1 MDLELTGKRALVTG
15 ASAGLGAAIAEALAA
30 EGVRL
35 ALMARREAPIRALA
49 QKHGATAIP
58 CDITDPDALDR
69 GADAAVA
76 ALGGIDI
83 LINAAGASGPIDL
96 GAEDATWEQG
106 MALNFAAPRRL
117 AERLLPAMRAARWG
131 RVISLTGTSETHA
144 LNTAGSA
151 KAALTFWSKGAASLV
166 AADGV
171 TVNCI
176 APGRLWSEQIRE
188 RLHPEPAARDRFIA
202 DHIPIGRFGEP
213 EELAFMAVFLASA
226 RAGYVTGTTVT
237 VDGGMALAVR

>member
-1 MDLELTGKRALVTG
+1 MDLELSGRRALVTG

-35 ALMARREAPIRALA
+35 ALMARREDPLRVLA
-49 QKHGATAIP
+49 HRHGASVIV

-76 ALGGIDI
+76 ALGGVDI
-83 LINAAGASGPIDL
+83 LINAAGASGPIGL
-96 GAEDATWEQG
+96 GAEDATWERSV
-106 MALNFAAPRRL
+106 ALNFVAPRRL
-117 AERLLPAMRAARWG
+117 AERLLPAMRARRWG

-144 LNTAGSA
+144 LNTAGAA

-171 TVNCI
+171 TMNCI

-188 RLHPEPAARDRFIA
+188 RLHAEPQARERFIA
-202 DHIPIGRFGEP
+202 DNIPIGRFGEP
-213 EELAFMAVFLASA
+213 EELASVAVFLASA

>member
-1 MDLELTGKRALVTG
+1 MNLELSGRRALVTG

-35 ALMARREAPIRALA
+35 ALMARREVPIRALA
-49 QKHGATAIP
+49 QKLDATAIP

-69 GADAAVA
+69 GADRAVA

-83 LINAAGASGPIDL
+83 LINAAGASGPVEL
-96 GAEDATWEQG
+96 GAEDAAWERS
-106 MALNFAAPRRL
+106 MALNFTAPRRL
-117 AERLLPAMRAARWG
+117 AERLLPAMRAAHWG
-131 RVISLTGTSETHA
+131 RIISLTGNSETHA

-151 KAALTFWSKGAASLV
+151 KFALTFWSKGAASLV

-171 TVNCI
+171 TMNCI

-188 RLHPEPAARDRFIA
+188 RLHPEPDARNRFIA
-202 DHIPIGRFGEP
+202 DNIPIGRFGEP
-213 EELAFMAVFLASA
+213 EELASVAVFLASA
-226 RAGYVTGTTVT
+226 RAAYVTGTTVA

>member
-1 MDLELTGKRALVTG
+1 MDLDLTGRRALVTG
-15 ASAGLGAAIAEALAA
+15 ASAGLGDAIARALAA

-35 ALMARREAPIRALA
+35 ALMARREAPLRALA
-49 QKHGATAIP
+49 DTLGATAVP
-58 CDITDPDALDR
+58 CDITDPAALDA

-76 ALGGIDI
+76 ALGGVDI
-83 LINAAGASGPIDL
+83 LVNAAGASGPTEL
-96 GAEDATWEQG
+96 GRPAAEWERS
-106 MALNFAAPRRL
+106 APRQL

-131 RVISLTGTSETHA
+131 RVVSLTGTNEAHE
-144 LNTAGSA
+144 LNTAGAA

-171 TVNCI
+171 TVTCI

-188 RLHPEPAARDRFIA
+188 RLHPDAAARDRFIA
-202 DHIPIGRFGEP
+202 DNIPIGRFGEA
-213 EELAFMAVFLASA
+213 EELAAVAVFLVSA

-237 VDGGMALAVR
+237 VDGGMARAVR

>member
-1 MDLELTGKRALVTG
+1 MDLELIGRKALVTG

-35 ALMARREAPIRALA
+35 ALMARREAPLQVLA
-49 QKHGATAIP
+49 QTLGATAVP

-69 GADAAVA
+69 GADAAA
-76 ALGGIDI
+76 TALGGIDI
-83 LINAAGASGPIDL
+83 LINAAGASGPVEL
-96 GAEDATWEQG
+96 GAEDGAWARS
-106 MALNFAAPRRL
+106 MALNFTAPRQL
-117 AERLLPAMRAARWG
+117 AERLLPAMRTARWG
-131 RVISLTGTSETHA
+131 RVISLTGTNETHA

-151 KAALTFWSKGAASLV
+151 KAALAFWSKGAASLV
-166 AADGV
+166 AAEGV

-202 DHIPIGRFGEP
+202 DNIPIGRFGEP
-213 EELAFMAVFLASA
+213 GELASVAVFLASA
-226 RAGYVTGTTVT
+226 RAAYVTGTTVT

>member
-1 MDLELTGKRALVTG
+1 MDLELTGRRALVTG

-35 ALMARREAPIRALA
+35 ALMARREAPIQALA
-49 QKHGATAIP
+49 QKIGATAVP

-83 LINAAGASGPIDL
+83 LVNAAGASGPIEL
-96 GAEDATWEQG
+96 GAPDAKWERS
-106 MALNFAAPRRL
+106 MALNFTAPRRL
-117 AERLLPAMRAARWG
+117 AERLLPAMRAAKWG
-131 RVISLTGTSETHA
+131 RVISLTGNSETHA

-151 KAALTFWSKGAASLV
+151 KFALTFWSKGAASLV
-166 AADGV
+166 AVDGV
-171 TVNCI
+171 TMNCI

-188 RLHPEPAARDRFIA
+188 RLHPEPEARDRFIA
-202 DHIPIGRFGEP
+202 DNIPIGRFGEP
-213 EELAFMAVFLASA
+213 EELASVAVFLASA
-226 RAGYVTGTTVT
+226 RAAYVTGTTVA

>member
-1 MDLELTGKRALVTG
+1 MDLELTGRRALVTG

-30 EGVRL
+30 EGVQL
-35 ALMARREAPIRALA
+35 ALMARRVAPIQDLA
-49 QKHGATAIP
+49 RKHGATAIP

-76 ALGGIDI
+76 ALGRIDI
-83 LINAAGASGPIDL
+83 LINAAGASGPVEL
-96 GAEDATWEQG
+96 GTADESWARST
-106 MALNFAAPRRL
+106 ALNFTAPRRL
-117 AERLLPAMRAARWG
+117 AERLLPAMRAAGWG
-131 RVISLTGTSETHA
+131 RVISLTGNNETHA

-171 TVNCI
+171 TMNCI

-188 RLHPEPAARDRFIA
+188 RLHPDDAARNRFIA
-202 DHIPIGRFGEP
+202 DNIPIGRFGEP
-213 EELAFMAVFLASA
+213 EELASVAVFLASA
-226 RAGYVTGTTVT
+226 RAAYVTGTTIA
-237 VDGGMALAVR
+237 VDGGMARAVR

>member
-1 MDLELTGKRALVTG
+1 MELELSGRRALVTG
-15 ASAGLGAAIAEALAA
+15 ASAGLGIAIAEALAA
-30 EGVRL
+30 EGVKL
-35 ALMARREAPIRALA
+35 ALMARRESPMRAVA
-49 QKHGATAIP
+49 ERHGGVAIP

-69 GADAAVA
+69 GAAVAVA

-83 LINAAGASGPIDL
+83 LVNAAGASGPIEL
-96 GAEDATWEQG
+96 GADDTAWSDG

-117 AERLLPAMRAARWG
+117 AERLLPAMRAQKWG
-131 RVISLTGTSETHA
+131 RVINLTGNNETHA

-176 APGRLWSEQIRE
+176 APGRLWSEQIRD
-188 RLHPEPAARDRFIA
+188 RLHPNAEERERFIA
-202 DHIPIGRFGEP
+202 ANIPAGRFGEP
-213 EELAFMAVFLASA
+213 EELASVAVFLASA
-226 RAGYVTGTTVT
+226 RASYVTGTTIA
-237 VDGGMALAVR
+237 VDGGMARAVR